1 MLVLNITEM
10 ERDFTTVK
18 VVTDSI
24 SDIPADVAAELGI
37 TVVPC
42 NVHFGQQVYRDGIDL
57 TNEEFY
63 SRLVASSELPT
74 TSQPSAGVFEE
85 TYRRLGSD
93 GAAILSIHIPA
104 RVSGTLN
111 SAHIARQALP
121 DLSIAVVD
129 STQVSMALG
138 WLVIKAARAAREEM
152 NMNRILEMVNA
163 TIPRLRLLAMLETL
177 EYVYR
182 GGRIGK
188 AQALMGTLLKVKPV
202 IQVLNGEVLPIEN
215 VRTKRKALRR
225 LIELVQALGPL
236 EEVAIIHSSNA
247 AGAREVRQMMASLHP
262 VERIPVVE
270 AGPVLG
276 THAGPGAVG
285 IACVLAETRR
295 A

>member
-129 STQVSMALG
+129 STQISMALG